1 MPGDTREAFCVSVR
15 QAGRVSAL
23 DATAHT
29 PAPPPFARVRG
40 SQTSS
45 RPCPRGWASAV
56 LGTEPAQCP
65 ARASHC
71 GPHGPGPGG
80 RVLALS
86 ATRPASS
93 RAPCLENTRTATH
106 RVCASPSPTSC
117 RASWGPA
124 GWSPPPLP
132 ALPFPRARG
141 TEGHRPIFIA
151 RWRFCGKPDDICS
164 AVHCLFTLH
173 VREQEAAGPP
183 LPGSRA
189 GRRPAS
195 ARGGPWAAGQ

>member
-1 MPGDTREAFCVSVR
+1 MGVHGAGDGACAVPRTGQPTADPTVR
-15 QAGRVSAL
+15 A
-23 DATAHT
+23 
-29 PAPPPFARVRG
+29 PAAA
-40 SQTSS
+40 SS
-45 RPCPRGWASAV
+45 P
-56 LGTEPAQCP
+56 
-65 ARASHC
+65 
-71 GPHGPGPGG
+71 
-80 RVLALS
+80 LS

-93 RAPCLENTRTATH
+93 RAPCLENARTATH

-183 LPGSRA
+183 APGLQSRL
-189 GRRPAS
+189 PAS
-195 ARGGPWAAGQ
+195 VHTWGAVGGRAVRAAGAPARRQARSGGALGAANTPRGA